1 MALTIW
7 ITVLAPPENGA
18 QGAARKWDERFESA
32 LLQRRVMS
40 EPGRADARCTWRP
53 CSQLQETNV
62 HICGDLLGNRTEAEI
77 GDFAVSADVA
87 QRISM
92 PNFTRR
98 LATA

>member
-1 MALTIW
+1 MMTD
-7 ITVLAPPENGA
+7 VD
-18 QGAARKWDERFESA
+18 QAAKAMKDN
-32 LLQRRVMS
+32 Q
-40 EPGRADARCTWRP
+40 
-53 CSQLQETNV
+53 
-62 HICGDLLGNRTEAEI
+62 TEAEI